1 MGFLGAHMSISGGV
15 EKSISRGHDLGC
27 EAIQIFSKNQR
38 QWKSPDLSDGAA
50 GRFRRARKESSIK
63 KVAIHDSYLIN
74 LAHPDPEQLRK
85 SRDAF
90 IDEMERAEKLGVEF
104 LIFHPG
110 SHLNTD
116 EKSGIR
122 RIADSLNHVIHRF
135 PDSRVQLL
143 LETTSGSGHHLGC
156 RFEQLAAILSRV
168 HKKDRVGVCFDT
180 AHVFAAG
187 YDMREEST
195 YEDTMAQFQRTIGL
209 NRLQAFHLND
219 SKSDLGSRID
229 RHENIGMG
237 VLGESPFRCLVNDS
251 RFRNVPMILETPEG
265 EKYYK
270 KNLALLKSF
279 ID

>member
-1 MGFLGAHMSISGGV
+1 MGLLGAHISISGGL

-38 QWKSPDLSDGAA
+38 QWKSPGLSDDAA
-50 GRFRRARKESSIK
+50 ERFRQAREESSIK
-63 KVAIHDSYLIN
+63 NVAIHDSYLIN
-74 LAHPDPEQLRK
+74 LAHSDPEQLKK

-90 IDEMERAEKLGVEF
+90 FDEMERAEKLDVEF

-110 SHLNTD
+110 SYLNTS
-116 EKSGIR
+116 EESGIR
-122 RIADSLNHVIHRF
+122 RIADSLNHVISRF
-135 PDSRVQLL
+135 PESRVQLL
-143 LETTSGSGHHLGC
+143 LETTSGSGHHLGY

-168 HKKDRVGVCFDT
+168 HKKDHIGVCFDT

-187 YDMREEST
+187 YDMREESA

-209 NRLQAFHLND
+209 DRLMAFHLND

-251 RFRNVPMILETPEG
+251 RFRSVPMILETPEG
-265 EKYYK
+265 EKYYR

>member
-1 MGFLGAHMSISGGV
+1 MGLLGAHMSISGGV

-27 EAIQIFSKNQR
+27 ETIQIFSKNQR
-38 QWKSPDLSDGAA
+38 QWKSPNLSDGAA
-50 GRFRRARKESSIK
+50 ERFRQARQKLSIK
-63 KVAIHDSYLIN
+63 NVAIHDSYLIN
-74 LAHPDPEQLRK
+74 LAHPDPEQLQK

-90 IDEMERAEKLGVEF
+90 FDEMERAEKLGVEF

-110 SHLNTD
+110 SHMNTS
-116 EKSGIR
+116 EENGIR
-122 RIADSLNHVIHRF
+122 RIAGSLNDVLARF

-187 YDMREEST
+187 YDIRDERA
-195 YEDTMAQFQRTIGL
+195 YEDTMDQFQRTIGL
-209 NRLQAFHLND
+209 GRLQAFHLND
-219 SKSDLGSRID
+219 SKNDLGSRVD

-237 VLGESPFRCLVNDS
+237 FLGELPFRCLVNDS

-270 KNLALLKSF
+270 KNLTLLKSF
-279 ID
+279 MA